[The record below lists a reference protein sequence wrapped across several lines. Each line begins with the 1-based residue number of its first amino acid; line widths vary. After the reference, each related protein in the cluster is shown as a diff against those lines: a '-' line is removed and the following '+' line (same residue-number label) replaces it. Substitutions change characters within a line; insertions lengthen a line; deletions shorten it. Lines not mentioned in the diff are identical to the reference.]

1 VSLANPEVYDMNSIS
16 FSVFKR
22 GKELT
27 VPYNAYEG
35 ITFSDY
41 GTYRVVVNAKY
52 TPFGAMENETVE
64 LVNALT
70 FTIINPNEAFTS
82 VDLDLLKNYEIQSAV
97 SHSGRDVKDDLMNLL
112 SKKSL
117 VTYEDLIAQSKETGS
132 NLGTIVGKYSITVT
146 YKVQD
151 SMYPNRTET
160 FTFTLNNEVPK
171 IKCSLKSGESSTKSF
186 TITLNPA
193 MIYDQVG
200 EAVLY
205 VNGQEFYRIEGNPDT
220 QNVKLKFTE
229 KKYGSGSYYITL
241 ESSSGNVLN
250 SFKVRLKEP
259 LNTSAIIIIVV
270 VSTLVVGV
278 VVTIIILRRRMRI
291 R

>member
-1 VSLANPEVYDMNSIS
+1 
-16 FSVFKR
+16 
-22 GKELT
+22 
-27 VPYNAYEG
+27 
-35 ITFSDY
+35 
-41 GTYRVVVNAKY
+41 
-52 TPFGAMENETVE
+52 
-64 LVNALT
+64 
-70 FTIINPNEAFTS
+70 
-82 VDLDLLKNYEIQSAV
+82 
-97 SHSGRDVKDDLMNLL
+97 
-112 SKKSL
+112 
-117 VTYEDLIAQSKETGS
+117 
-132 NLGTIVGKYSITVT
+132 
-146 YKVQD
+146 
-151 SMYPNRTET
+151 
-160 FTFTLNNEVPK
+160 
-171 IKCSLKSGESSTKSF
+171 
-186 TITLNPA
+186 